1 MEQTSGESEGRTAA
15 AEGEWELPTTV
26 KAEIEPGLEGRL
38 KVQAQRCLL
47 QPLQQVSSPSP

>member
-38 KVQAQRCLL
+38 KVQTERCLL